1 MDGDQAQKNVS
12 EEVFSDAPILLC
24 TWHVNQCV
32 LAKCKSIVEH
42 EDWPAFEAAWRAV
55 IQAHTIKQFEKHWLE
70 FQT

>member
-32 LAKCKSIVEH
+32 LVKCKSIVGH
-42 EDWPAFEAAWRAV
+42 EDWLAFKAA
-55 IQAHTIKQFEKHWLE
+55 
-70 FQT
+70 